1 MEIFLGIQLLFRH
14 RKPTL
19 YGEINNTVGTCEIL
33 CKTVL
38 DFNLSRSDLFSF
50 CNGEGLLAHFS
61 DFKQKGEMLQNPH
74 LHWKQRY
81 DQRLWKHLFLP
92 LVILFFIWDIWCC
105 FLKFPSIIIHP
116 SIAAIERIIG
126 TIRVL
131 RIQSLPIELC
141 SALRSSSRY
150 NVYFA

>member
-1 MEIFLGIQLLFRH
+1 MEIFLGIQLLFKH

-61 DFKQKGEMLQNPH
+61 DFKQKGEMLQNTH
-74 LHWKQRY
+74 LH
-81 DQRLWKHLFLP
+81 
-92 LVILFFIWDIWCC
+92 
-105 FLKFPSIIIHP
+105 
-116 SIAAIERIIG
+116 
-126 TIRVL
+126 
-131 RIQSLPIELC
+131 
-141 SALRSSSRY
+141 
-150 NVYFA
+150 